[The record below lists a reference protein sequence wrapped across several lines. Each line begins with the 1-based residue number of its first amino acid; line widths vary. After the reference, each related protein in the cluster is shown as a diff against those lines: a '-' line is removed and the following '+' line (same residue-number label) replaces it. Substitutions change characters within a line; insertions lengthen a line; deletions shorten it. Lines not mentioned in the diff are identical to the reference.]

1 MQIQI
6 TNQLLLFGIMPHEY
20 TVLTQP
26 WGETTI
32 GVAGHTV
39 AVIPA
44 TGRKSIVLDR
54 QWTLD
59 RIHSDSLVLAV
70 SAVIAALLRCRRP
83 VADTLPPLTIPTL
96 PAPHKPQHGA
106 AGTPWK
112 RLGGITPLPTSQIPS
127 QNNTETMVDK
137 TPSPCGGE
145 AATTHDYEDITT
157 QETATWG
164 EAEFK
169 CRKCGHEKRENLP
182 HLSIYP
188 TDNHSPEMYE

>member
-44 TGRKSIVLDR
+44 TGRKSIVLDQ

-59 RIHSDSLVLAV
+59 RIPSDSLVLAV

-83 VADTLPPLTIPTL
+83 VADALPPMSIPAL
-96 PAPHKPQHGA
+96 PAPQHGA
-106 AGTPWK
+106 AGTPWGK
-112 RLGGITPLPTSQIPS
+112 LGGLPPIPRTVTTECHTCGGGTGQASPCVCALSISPPLGA
-127 QNNTETMVDK
+127 MVDK

-145 AATTHDYEDITT
+145 AATTD
-157 QETATWG
+157 
-164 EAEFK
+164 K
-169 CRKCGHEKRENLP
+169 
-182 HLSIYP
+182 
-188 TDNHSPEMYE
+188 HSPEMYE